1 MKSYYL
7 HHDSKILLFDEKM
20 FRNVR
25 SREAKVEIKWNDV
38 DPINKVYLCPF
49 CYFNE
54 FNEEIVRSHLETFHK
69 ITAEVQ
75 NENRDVIKIEVVN
88 CN

>member
-1 MKSYYL
+1 
-7 HHDSKILLFDEKM
+7 M
-20 FRNVR
+20 FRNIR
-25 SREAKVEIKWNDV
+25 TREAKIEIKWNDV
-38 DPINKVYLCPF
+38 EPIYKVYLCPF
-49 CYFNE
+49 CSYNE

-69 ITAEVQ
+69 ITTEVQ